1 MGNKRWYEKGLLQEA
16 VDSALSGDMQKI
28 KEVVEMKISLDLE
41 IENGYTPLETAAH
54 DGSIHLVKFLLESGA
69 DPKIRWPL
77 DVAASRGHQEI
88 YDLLFDLVGEES
100 QIEASKELPIG
111 LFHRAR
117 ANSDP
122 DYAWDEEPPT
132 EM

>member
-1 MGNKRWYEKGLLQEA
+1 MSNKRWYKQGLLQEA
-16 VDSALSGDMQKI
+16 IDSALLGDMQKMQ
-28 KEVVEMKISLDLE
+28 KVVEMKISLDLE
-41 IENGYTPLETAAH
+41 IDDGYTPLERAAH
-54 DGSIHLVKFLLESGA
+54 DGDIHLVKFLLEFGA

-88 YDLLFDLVGEES
+88 YDLLFDLVSEES

-111 LFHRAR
+111 LFHRAK
-117 ANSDP
+117 ADIDP

-132 EM
+132 EI